1 MSEVLFTSARAV
13 DFDYNVSLPAKLEEL
28 LDRAELGNFIEPG
41 DYTAIKMHFGSHGAY
56 RIVRPAFIRKIVDA
70 VKGAGGVP
78 FVADTVRIPGPEYL
92 DVANTNG
99 INHLSVGAP
108 VILADGLFGK
118 DIVNVPAGDL
128 LGEIGV
134 ASAIYEAQSMIVVSH
149 CKGHI
154 GAGYGGAVKNLGM
167 GGIGARNKEGKA
179 ERGRMHFAQ
188 NTHLEWD
195 NSLCSQCDKCTEV
208 CPHQAIN
215 FDDQQI
221 YLDQGKCVKCARCAR
236 VCPTGALIAPQSEE
250 VFQKS
255 LAEAAQA
262 VISTFKP
269 KKILYINFI
278 TEVQPECD
286 CMPLADVPVVQDQG
300 ILISDDI
307 VAIDTATLDLI
318 GKAEPL
324 PGSKGEETSGK
335 EGHIL
340 HRITGKDPYQHIK
353 AAAELGLGSPEY
365 TLVEIDKKTGQ
376 AKPAFSSSK
385 DRIALKPK
393 GHGWRSEEGGN
404 PHPCS
409 GKR

>member
-1 MSEVLFTSARAV
+1 MSEVLFASARV
-13 DFDYNVSLPAKLEEL
+13 LDFDYNVSLPAKLEEML
-28 LDRAELGNFIEPG
+28 ERVDLSKFIEPG
-41 DYTAIKMHFGSHGAY
+41 EYTVVKMHFGSHGAF
-56 RIVRPAFIRKIVDA
+56 RIVRPAFIRKVVDA
-70 VKGAGGVP
+70 VKRSGGLP

-92 DVANTNG
+92 EVANTNG

-118 DIVNVPAGDL
+118 DIVNVPAGQL
-128 LGEIGV
+128 LGEIGI

-167 GGIGARNKEGKA
+167 GGIGAKNRDGKA

-188 NTHLEWD
+188 NTHLEWEL
-195 NSLCSQCDKCTEV
+195 NLCSQCNKCTEV
-208 CPHQAIN
+208 CPHEAIN

-236 VCPTGALIAPQSEE
+236 VCPTGALVAPQSEE
-250 VFQKS
+250 VFQRS
-255 LAEAAQA
+255 LAEAAKA
-262 VISTFKP
+262 VVSTFKP
-269 KKILYINFI
+269 NKILYINFI

-307 VAIDTATLDLI
+307 VSIDTATLDLI
-318 GKAEPL
+318 GKAVPL
-324 PGSKGEETSGK
+324 PDSKGEETSTK

-340 HRITGKDPYQHIK
+340 QKITGKDPYMHIK
-353 AAAELGLGSPEY
+353 AAAELGLGQLDY

-376 AKPAFSSSK
+376 AKPAFTPSK

-393 GHGWRSEEGGN
+393 GHGWRNDGGGN
-404 PHPCS
+404 PHPCV
-409 GKR
+409 RR